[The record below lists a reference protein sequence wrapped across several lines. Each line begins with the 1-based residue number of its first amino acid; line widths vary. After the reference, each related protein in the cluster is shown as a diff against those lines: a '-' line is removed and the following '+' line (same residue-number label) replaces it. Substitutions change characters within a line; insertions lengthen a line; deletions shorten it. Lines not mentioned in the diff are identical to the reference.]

1 MNKNSEG
8 MLKLEREKKLMI
20 WSIRCLHKH
29 KIPCSKYFLKVSV
42 KLNGEEQYTRYAA
55 IQCSF

>member
-8 MLKLEREKKLMI
+8 MLKLQREKKLMI

-29 KIPCSKYFLKVSV
+29 KVPRKKYFFKVSV
-42 KLNGEEQYTRYAA
+42 KLNGEEQYTIDAA